1 MYIYQDPIFSHQVF
15 VLWIWPCS
23 QCNEQH
29 LGFCIHTKLH
39 VQVTF
44 THGYS
49 SSHKRLLRKELS
61 LYSLW
66 CHCDHE
72 YSTGFVRR
80 IYAELVHIL
89 PLWPVFMSAQVEVMC
104 LWQHSWKW
112 CVYVSTADMCG
123 VMSAQLEVRCLCQHS
138 WKCGV
143 MSAQLEVM
151 CLCQHSWKCGV
162 MSAQLE
168 VRCLCRHSWK
178 CRVYVRTAGSDVFM
192 SAQLE
197 VWCLCQ
203 HNWKCGVHV
212 SMTGS
217 VLCVYC
223 VSTITC
229 VYGVTTVT
237 CVYGVTTLPVC
248 MGWQLYITCMC
259 VWGDNQT

>member
-1 MYIYQDPIFSHQVF
+1 MNLTMQSMQWTASRFLHTHQTTCASNF
-15 VLWIWPCS
+15 
-23 QCNEQH
+23 
-29 LGFCIHTKLH
+29 HTWLQFITQK
-39 VQVTF
+39 VAEKRTF
-44 THGYS
+44 T
-49 SSHKRLLRKELS
+49 LF
-61 LYSLW
+61 
-66 CHCDHE
+66 
-72 YSTGFVRR
+72 FVM
-80 IYAELVHIL
+80 
-89 PLWPVFMSAQVEVMC
+89 PLWPWIFYRFCKKDLCRTCAHIATMTS
-104 LWQHSWKW
+104 
-112 CVYVSTADMCG
+112 VYVSTSGSDVFMA
-123 VMSAQLEVRCLCQHS
+123 
-138 WKCGV
+138 
-143 MSAQLEVM
+143 AQLEVM
-151 CLCQHSWKCGV
+151 
-162 MSAQLE
+162 
-168 VRCLCRHSWK
+168 CLCRHSWK
-178 CRVYVRTAGSDVFM
+178 CRVYVSTAGSDVFM